1 MGFYDVFNGDADG
14 LCALHQLR
22 LVEPRDATPITGTK
36 RDIALVRRVPVK
48 PGDRITVCDISLETN
63 AAAVIAA
70 LDAGAAI
77 EWFDH
82 HRVGNVPPHPS
93 LVLHHDPSPAMCT
106 SAIVD
111 RHLGGAHRAWAVVG
125 AFGDNLDETAAAL
138 ARTLDLD
145 AASIAKLKRLGECLN
160 YNAYGDSVDELL
172 VHPVE
177 LLRRMAGFASPADFA
192 ASEPSFALID
202 RAMQDD
208 VTRAD
213 ALAPIDVDAT
223 VACYELPDAAW
234 SRRVSG
240 AFANRLARAHPHRAH
255 AVLTPSGGAFTVSIR
270 APIANPRGADRV
282 AVQFERGGGREA
294 AAGINGLPAAEVPRL
309 LNELRR
315 AFRPEGR

>member
-22 LVEPRDATPITGTK
+22 LVEPRDATPVTGTK
-36 RDIALVRRVPVK
+36 RDIALVRRVPAK
-48 PGDRITVCDISLETN
+48 SGDRITVCDISLETN
-63 AAAVIAA
+63 APAVIAA
-70 LDAGAAI
+70 LDAGATF

-82 HRVGNVPPHPS
+82 HRVGNVPPRPA
-93 LVLHHDPSPAMCT
+93 LVLHHDPSPTVCT

-111 RHLGGAHRAWAVVG
+111 RHLGGVHRAWAVVG

-145 AASIAKLKRLGECLN
+145 ATSVAALKRLGECLN

-177 LLRRMAGFASPADFA
+177 LLRRMNGFARPADFA
-192 ASEPSFALID
+192 AAEPVFAQID

-208 VTRAD
+208 IVCAH
-213 ALAPIDVDAT
+213 ALAPIDADAA
-223 VACYELPDAAW
+223 VACFELPDAAW

-240 AFANRLARAHPHRAH
+240 AFANRLARANPRRAH

-270 APIANPRGADRV
+270 APIAHPRGADRV
-282 AVQFERGGGREA
+282 AVLFENGGGREA
-294 AAGINGLPAAEVPRL
+294 AAGINGLPAADVPRL
-309 LNELRR
+309 LKELRR
-315 AFRPEGR
+315 AFRPEG